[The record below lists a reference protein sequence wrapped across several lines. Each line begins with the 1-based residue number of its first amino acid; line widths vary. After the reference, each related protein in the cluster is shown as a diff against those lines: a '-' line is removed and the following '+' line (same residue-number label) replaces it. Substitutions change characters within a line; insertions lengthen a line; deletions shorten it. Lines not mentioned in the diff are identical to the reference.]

1 MRKQSRLWFHL
12 CLNSLVAVGTLV
24 TMTPVRT
31 PAIPA
36 QTVAQAGNVGGA
48 LASQLQGKPVVVD
61 IYASWCPAC
70 RNVAPTLSQLRQQY
84 EGSIH
89 FVVLDVTDRGTTSQA
104 ESRARGLGLGQFFK
118 VNRSQTGMI
127 AIIDSATGNILAQY
141 RNNANVADYTSVLD
155 AALADQ

>member
-1 MRKQSRLWFHL
+1 
-12 CLNSLVAVGTLV
+12 LVAVGSLISIPIKTL
-24 TMTPVRT
+24 
-31 PAIPA
+31 AIPA
-36 QTVAQAGNVGGA
+36 QTVTQAGNVGGA

-84 EGSIH
+84 EDSVH
-89 FVVLDVTDRGTTSQA
+89 FVVLDVTDRTTTNQA
-104 ESRARGLGLGQFFK
+104 ENRARELGLGQFFEA
-118 VNRSQTGMI
+118 NRSQTGMI
-127 AIIDSATGNILAQY
+127 AIIDPVTGNILAQY